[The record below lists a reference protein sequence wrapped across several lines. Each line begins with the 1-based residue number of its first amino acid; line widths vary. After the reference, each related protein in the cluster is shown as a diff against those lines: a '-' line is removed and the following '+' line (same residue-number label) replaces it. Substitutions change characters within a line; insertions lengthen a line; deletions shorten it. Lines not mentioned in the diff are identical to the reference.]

1 MEIKVCGLK
10 VEDNIR
16 QVIDLGVDYI
26 GLNFYKPSP
35 RYVEPDV
42 TFAAFI
48 KTLTVQKVGVF
59 VNESIQTIKE
69 ISQLFGLDYIQLH
82 GHENDAFIEECL
94 TVGKVIQVVGVNGP
108 EDLEDLKINEGVSY
122 LLFDK
127 KSPLY
132 GGTGIKF
139 DWNWLELYNGQKPFL
154 LAGGI
159 GPDDIDSIQNIDHE
173 LFIGLDLN
181 SKFESEPGI
190 KDVQLLDPFLKKLFK
205 EQI

>member
-1 MEIKVCGLK
+1 M
-10 VEDNIR
+10 
-16 QVIDLGVDYI
+16 
-26 GLNFYKPSP
+26 
-35 RYVEPDV
+35 
-42 TFAAFI
+42 
-48 KTLTVQKVGVF
+48 
-59 VNESIQTIKE
+59 QTIKD

-94 TVGKVIQVVGVNGP
+94 NVGKVIQVIGVNGP
-108 EDLEDLKINEGVSY
+108 EDLEDLVINEEVSY

-139 DWNWLELYNGQKPFL
+139 DWNWLERYKGQKPFL

-159 GPDDIDSIQNIDHE
+159 GPEDIDSIQNIDHE

-190 KDVQLLDPFLKKLFK
+190 KDIELLDPFLKKLFK